1 MLDYSL
7 IERSIKGIMA
17 RVGTEK
23 LRKQEL
29 IEATI
34 KSIESNGFQGTT
46 IMTISREASMS
57 AGIISH
63 YFGSKQGLILA
74 TIRHLLEQL
83 KQGLLQQIATCEQTL
98 TPELRLQM
106 IVDTNL
112 SCFQQSSS
120 VTRTWLCFWAQALHD
135 PELAR
140 LQRVNSKRLQRNL
153 LYSYKQ
159 VIKDRE
165 QAIIAADMTAAM
177 IDGFWLRSSL
187 SQGNGSNSDK
197 EFKQAEKLC
206 KQFISMQC
214 QQVSQ
219 IS

>member
-7 IERSIKGIMA
+7 IERSIKSIMA

-34 KSIESNGFQGTT
+34 KSIENHGFQGTT
-46 IMTISREASMS
+46 IMTISRQANMS

-83 KQGLLQQIATCEQTL
+83 KQGLLQQISACEQTL

-106 IVDTNL
+106 IVDTNFA
-112 SCFQQSSS
+112 CFQQSTSI
-120 VTRTWLCFWAQALHD
+120 TRTWLCFWAQALHD

-140 LQRVNSKRLQRNL
+140 LQSVNSKRLQRNL

-159 VIKDRE
+159 VITDKA
-165 QAIIAADMTAAM
+165 QATTA
-177 IDGFWLRSSL
+177 
-187 SQGNGSNSDK
+187 
-197 EFKQAEKLC
+197 
-206 KQFISMQC
+206 
-214 QQVSQ
+214 
-219 IS
+219 

>member
-1 MLDYSL
+1 MLDFPL
-7 IERSIKGIMA
+7 IERSIKDHMA
-17 RVGTEK
+17 KVGTEA
-23 LRKQEL
+23 LRKKEL

-34 KSIESNGFQGTT
+34 KSIESHGFQGTT
-46 IMTISREASMS
+46 ILTISREANMS

-83 KQGLLQQIATCEQTL
+83 KQGLLHQIASCEQTL

-112 SCFQQSSS
+112 SCFQQSTS

-153 LYSYKQ
+153 LYSYKH
-159 VIKDRE
+159 VIADKE
-165 QAIIAADMTAAM
+165 QAVIAADMTAAM

-187 SQGNGSNSDK
+187 SQGNGCDS
-197 EFKQAEKLC
+197 EQQFKQAEKLC
-206 KQFISMQC
+206 KQFISSQC
-214 QQVSQ
+214 HQV
-219 IS
+219 

>member
-1 MLDYSL
+1 MLDSSL
-7 IERSIKGIMA
+7 IECSIKSIMA

-34 KSIESNGFQGTT
+34 KSIENHGFQGTT
-46 IMTISREASMS
+46 IMTISRQANMS

-83 KQGLLQQIATCEQTL
+83 KQGLLQQITACEQTL

-106 IVDTNL
+106 IVDTNFA
-112 SCFQQSSS
+112 CFQQSTSI
-120 VTRTWLCFWAQALHD
+120 TRTWLCFWAQALHD

-140 LQRVNSKRLQRNL
+140 LQSVNSKRLQRNL

-159 VIKDRE
+159 VITDKA
-165 QAIIAADMTAAM
+165 QATTAANMTAAM
-177 IDGFWLRSSL
+177 IDGLWLRSSL
-187 SQGNGSNSDK
+187 SQGAGRDSNDSDS
-197 EFKQAEKLC
+197 EFKQAQKLC
-206 KQFISMQC
+206 KQFIAMQC
-214 QQVSQ
+214 QQV
-219 IS
+219 

>member
-1 MLDYSL
+1 
-7 IERSIKGIMA
+7 MA

-23 LRKQEL
+23 LRKKEL

-34 KSIESNGFQGTT
+34 ESIESHGFQGTT
-46 IMTISREASMS
+46 ILTISRRANLS

-83 KQGLLQQIATCEQTL
+83 KQGLLQQIANCEQPL

-106 IVDTNL
+106 IVDTNFA
-112 SCFQQSSS
+112 CFQQSTS

-140 LQRVNSKRLQRNL
+140 LQAVNSKRLLQNL
-153 LYSYKQ
+153 LYSYRQAIPDK
-159 VIKDRE
+159 E
-165 QAIIAADMTAAM
+165 QALLAATMTAAM
-177 IDGFWLRSSL
+177 IDGLWLRSSL
-187 SQGNGSNSDK
+187 SKTSQD
-197 EFKQAEKLC
+197 EFKKAEHVC
-206 KQFISMQC
+206 KQFISSQC
-214 QQVSQ
+214 QLGKTL
-219 IS
+219 

>member
-1 MLDYSL
+1 
-7 IERSIKGIMA
+7 MA

-34 KSIESNGFQGTT
+34 KSIENHGFQGTT
-46 IMTISREASMS
+46 IMTISRQANMS

-83 KQGLLQQIATCEQTL
+83 KQGLLQQIAACEQTL

-106 IVDTNL
+106 IVDTNFA
-112 SCFQQSSS
+112 CFQQSTSI
-120 VTRTWLCFWAQALHD
+120 TRTWLCFWAQALHD

-140 LQRVNSKRLQRNL
+140 LQSVNSKRLQRNL

-159 VIKDRE
+159 VITDKA
-165 QAIIAADMTAAM
+165 QATTAANMTAAM
-177 IDGFWLRSSL
+177 IDGLWLRSSL
-187 SQGNGSNSDK
+187 SQGTRRDSNS
-197 EFKQAEKLC
+197 EFKQAQKLC
-206 KQFISMQC
+206 KQFIAMQC
-214 QQVSQ
+214 QQV
-219 IS
+219 

>member
-7 IERSIKGIMA
+7 IERSIKVVMA

-34 KSIESNGFQGTT
+34 KSIENHGFQGTT
-46 IMTISREASMS
+46 IMTISRQANMS

-83 KQGLLQQIATCEQTL
+83 KQGLLQQIAACEQTL

-106 IVDTNL
+106 IVDTNFA
-112 SCFQQSSS
+112 CFQQSTSI
-120 VTRTWLCFWAQALHD
+120 TRTWLCFWAQALHD

-140 LQRVNSKRLQRNL
+140 LQSVNSKRLQRNL

-159 VIKDRE
+159 VIADKA
-165 QAIIAADMTAAM
+165 QATTAANMTAAM
-177 IDGFWLRSSL
+177 IDGLWLRSSL
-187 SQGNGSNSDK
+187 SQGSRRDSNDSDS
-197 EFKQAEKLC
+197 EFKQAQKLC
-206 KQFISMQC
+206 KQFIAMQC
-214 QQVSQ
+214 QQV
-219 IS
+219 

>member
-1 MLDYSL
+1 
-7 IERSIKGIMA
+7 MA

-23 LRKQEL
+23 LRKQQL

-46 IMTISREASMS
+46 ILTISRQAEMS

-63 YFGSKQGLILA
+63 YFGNKQGLILA
-74 TIRHLLEQL
+74 TIRYLLEQL
-83 KQGLLQQIATCEQTL
+83 KQGLLDQIANSEQPVS
-98 TPELRLQM
+98 PEQRLQM
-106 IVDTNL
+106 IVDTNFD
-112 SCFQQSSS
+112 CFQQSTS

-140 LQRVNSKRLQRNL
+140 LQAVNSKRLQRNL

-159 VIKDRE
+159 IISDPV
-165 QAIIAADMTAAM
+165 QAKTAANMTAAM
-177 IDGFWLRSSL
+177 IDGLWLRSSL
-187 SQGNGSNSDK
+187 SQTSAD

-206 KQFISMQC
+206 KAFIASQC
-214 QQVSQ
+214 QLGQ
-219 IS
+219 

>member
-7 IERSIKGIMA
+7 IERSIKSIMA

-34 KSIESNGFQGTT
+34 KSIENHGFQGTT
-46 IMTISREASMS
+46 IMTISRQANMS

-83 KQGLLQQIATCEQTL
+83 KQGLLQQISACEQTL

-106 IVDTNL
+106 IVDTNFA
-112 SCFQQSSS
+112 CFQQSTSI
-120 VTRTWLCFWAQALHD
+120 TRTWLCFWAQALHD

-140 LQRVNSKRLQRNL
+140 LQSVNSKRLQRNL

-159 VIKDRE
+159 VITDKA
-165 QAIIAADMTAAM
+165 QATTAANMTAAM
-177 IDGFWLRSSL
+177 IDGLWLRSSL
-187 SQGNGSNSDK
+187 SQGASRDSNDSDS
-197 EFKQAEKLC
+197 EFKQAQQLC
-206 KQFISMQC
+206 KQFIAMQC
-214 QQVSQ
+214 QQV
-219 IS
+219 